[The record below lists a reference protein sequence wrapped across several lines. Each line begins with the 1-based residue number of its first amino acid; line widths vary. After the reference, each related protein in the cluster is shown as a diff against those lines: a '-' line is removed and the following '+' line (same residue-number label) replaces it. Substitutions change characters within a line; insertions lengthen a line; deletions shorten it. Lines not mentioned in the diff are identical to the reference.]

1 MPEASNRERDLVLAP
16 NEFALISDQT
26 KGHIVVY
33 VGPCKTSL
41 ANTDQP
47 VVFNDRTKRFERC
60 NLEQSISIFSTAP
73 EGWYLNLKNPAKDS
87 HQPRTF
93 GPNNLPELNIGR
105 KVNIPGPVSFSLWP
119 GQMVRIIQG
128 HHLRSN
134 QYLVVRV
141 YDEEAAKANWKKAV
155 IKPQTPAPSDGVTPG
170 TAPAIPPVPSDPKS
184 GAVDPASDVPELTM
198 GKQLVIKGTDVS
210 FYIPPTGIEVVRDAR
225 DTYVR
230 EAVTLERLEY
240 CILLDEDGNKR
251 YIQGP
256 AVVFPRPTEAFVEK
270 NGSRKFKAI
279 ELNEIS
285 GLYIKVIAPYKGE
298 DGVEHKV
305 GEELFITGK
314 NQMIYFP
321 RPEHAIIK
329 YGEQEIHYAVAIP
342 AGEGRYFLNRN
353 TGKVTLKRGPCMFL
367 PDPRQEVIVRRI
379 LEPKQC
385 ALWFPGNQEALEY
398 NVRLKNIA
406 KAQHADAYLPDG
418 EARTKLPS
426 PAPVPVRPGSPIAPT
441 AEPLAEGH
449 AGDDFTRKR
458 GFTQPRTITLDTKYE
473 GAVAIDI
480 WTGYAVLVV
489 GRAGERRVIAG
500 PQTYLLEYDE
510 ALESLELSTGTPKS
524 DDNKIKTAYLRVL
537 HNKVSDVIEAETNDL
552 CRVRLKLSYR
562 VNFEGDSSRWF
573 NVENYVKFLT
583 DHMRSLVRHAVKQ
596 HRIEEFYATAIRVI
610 RDTILGSSG
619 ADSKRAGR
627 SFAENGMHIYD
638 VEVLDVKIGDE
649 AIEKLLIDAQH
660 SVVKQTLEIASQK
673 RQLEFTQ
680 QNETIRQQIAEAQSR
695 TKQQEFELLT
705 LEAKSQLLLNLA
717 KIESETESRKRTLD
731 AKLSD
736 QATLGKIDS
745 AELSRKKEAYDLELE
760 ITRRRLALKLEE
772 IKTETEAVIGK
783 AGAVSPKLIAAMQA
797 FSDKALAERMA
808 HSMAPLAILGGRSV
822 ADVFSQLLKGTVLEG
837 VLKSASESEQ

>member
-73 EGWYLNLKNPAKDS
+73 EGWYLNLKNPAKDN
-87 HQPRTF
+87 HQPRTY

-155 IKPQTPAPSDGVTPG
+155 IKLQTPVNPDGTPSAG
-170 TAPAIPPVPSDPKS
+170 TAPSPTSSPADPKS
-184 GAVDPASDVPELTM
+184 GVVDPSSDVPELTM

-210 FYIPPTGIEVVRDAR
+210 FYIPPTGIEVVRDAQ
-225 DTYVR
+225 DAYVR
-230 EAVTLERLEY
+230 EAITLERLEY

-256 AVVFPRPTEAFVEK
+256 DVVFPRPTEAFVEK
-270 NGSRKFKAI
+270 HGSRKFKAI

-285 GLYIKVIAPYKGE
+285 GLYIKVIAPYKGT
-298 DGVEHKV
+298 DGVDHKV

-314 NQMIYFP
+314 DQMIYFP

-353 TGKVTLKRGPCMFL
+353 TGRVTLKRGPCMFL

-379 LEPKQC
+379 IEPKQC
-385 ALWFPGNQEALEY
+385 SLWFPGNQEALEY
-398 NVRLKNIA
+398 NVHLKNIA
-406 KAQHADAYLPDG
+406 RAQHADTYLVDG
-418 EARTKLPS
+418 EARAKLPPQA
-426 PAPVPVRPGSPIAPT
+426 PAPGRPGLPALA
-441 AEPLAEGH
+441 AEAAADGH

-458 GFTQPRTITLDTKYE
+458 GYTPPRTITLDTKYE

-524 DDNKIKTAYLRVL
+524 DESKIKTAYLRVL
-537 HNKVSDVIEAETNDL
+537 HNKVSDIVEAETNDL

-583 DHMRSLVRHAVKQ
+583 DHMRSLVRHSVKQ
-596 HRIEEFYATAIRVI
+596 HRIEEFYANAIRLV

-619 ADSKRAGR
+619 TDSKRTGR

-673 RQLEFTQ
+673 RHLEFTQ
-680 QNETIRQQIAEAQSR
+680 QNETIKQQVGEAQSK

-705 LEAKSQLLLNLA
+705 HEAKSQLSLNLA
-717 KIESETESRKRTLD
+717 KIEAETESRKRTLE

-736 QATLGKIDS
+736 QATLGKIDT
-745 AELSRKKEAYDLELE
+745 AELSRKKETFDLELE
-760 ITRRRLALKLEE
+760 VTRRRLALKLEE
-772 IKTETEAVIGK
+772 LKTETEAVIGK

-808 HSMAPLAILGGRSV
+808 QSMAPLAILGGRSV
-822 ADVFSQLLKGTVLEG
+822 ADVFAQLLKGTVLEG
-837 VLKSASESEQ
+837 VLKSEPGTE